1 MAQKNQKGFVPVSKE
16 ENALHDTIGMAE
28 DVKPEPAQKKT
39 MQYIGPKYKGRI
51 VLPHFTRPSDPRKW
65 NETTILTY
73 LWKWPDLSRYFGY
86 K

>member
-1 MAQKNQKGFVPVSKE
+1 MATNKSKGLVPLSPE
-16 ENALHDTIGMAE
+16 EQLLEQEQEKAN
-28 DVKPEPAQKKT
+28 EPKAAPVQKKT
-39 MQYIGPKYKGRI
+39 LQYIGPKYKGLI

-65 NETTILTY
+65 TEATIQTY